1 MLIALKQINLYT
13 CRRVL
18 WFPVFVCVCV
28 FFFYFFRSGECK
40 NQILLKVNK
49 YPNKCKLHFHT
60 SAFIPVIV
68 RILFDHAIIRA
79 HSNHE
84 FPFYT
89 FWVF

>member
-1 MLIALKQINLYT
+1 MLIALKQIHLYT
-13 CRRVL
+13 CRRCCGSL
-18 WFPVFVCVCV
+18 FLYVCV
-28 FFFYFFRSGECK
+28 FFYFFRSGEYK

-68 RILFDHAIIRA
+68 RILFDHVIIRA